1 MWTPFFILDVRHIEC
16 NTNEIDLKSDRLPEV
31 INLSMVNR
39 INQLVVN
46 QLTERSHQPLV
57 ADRTIV
63 CSLDFKDSIAISLIT
78 SVANA

>member
-1 MWTPFFILDVRHIEC
+1 LRLY
-16 NTNEIDLKSDRLPEV
+16 LKPDRLPKV
-31 INLSMVNR
+31 INLSMT
-39 INQLVVN
+39 NQLVNN

-63 CSLDFKDSIAISLIT
+63 CSLDFKDSIVISLIT